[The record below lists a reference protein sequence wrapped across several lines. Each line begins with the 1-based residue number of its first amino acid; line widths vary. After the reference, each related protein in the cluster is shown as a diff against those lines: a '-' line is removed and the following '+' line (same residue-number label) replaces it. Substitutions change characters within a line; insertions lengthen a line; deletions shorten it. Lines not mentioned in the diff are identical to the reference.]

1 MVDGLIQECN
11 NTCIKPFLYFEVKY
25 GIVTIIIVELMVSKH
40 RMKVGECSCKP
51 NDQLFMM

>member
-11 NTCIKPFLYFEVKY
+11 NTCIKPILYSKMKS
-25 GIVTIIIVELMVSKH
+25 GIVTIIIVELMISKH
-40 RMKVGECSCKP
+40 RMKVGECSCKQ